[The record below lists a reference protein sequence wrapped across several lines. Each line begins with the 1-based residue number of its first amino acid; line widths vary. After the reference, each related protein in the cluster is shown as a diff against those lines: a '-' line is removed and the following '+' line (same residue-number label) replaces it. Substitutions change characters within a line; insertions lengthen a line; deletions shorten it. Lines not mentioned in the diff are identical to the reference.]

1 MTSVWEKRITRLL
14 KRQGGRLTGQRL
26 AVARV
31 FFSMQG
37 HPRVSEVYKEVQ
49 KEHPEIGRATVY
61 RTLKLLVEGGL
72 ARQRDFGDG
81 SRHYEVVLEP
91 SEHVHLICTICHRVV
106 DVARPAIFNE
116 GKEIALSMGFEFGE
130 MDIEIFGICP
140 DCLKKQREAK

>member
-14 KRQGGRLTGQRL
+14 KRQGGRLTAQRL

-31 FFSMQG
+31 FFSMGG

-49 KEHPEIGRATVY
+49 KQHLKIGRATVY
-61 RTLKLLVEGGL
+61 RTLRLLVEAGL

-91 SEHVHLICTICHRVV
+91 LEHVHLICTVCHKVV
-106 DVARPAIFNE
+106 DVPRPSIFKE
-116 GKEIALSMGFEFGE
+116 GKAIALSMGFEFSE